1 MHFEYIC
8 SVMDIFYIQ
17 KYQVSDMGQL
27 QIKLLKYCIE
37 NYDINVIIMI
47 YNTEISSIQT
57 AQTINQDT

>member
-1 MHFEYIC
+1 
-8 SVMDIFYIQ
+8 MDIFYIQ

-47 YNTEISSIQT
+47 YNTKISSIQT
-57 AQTINQDT
+57 GQTINQDT